1 MYVLIAFLTPIL
13 HALSCIVDAH
23 FSNNI
28 FKKVP
33 SLVFYA
39 TISNIII
46 IPFLFLF
53 GTPIIPPLEILAILF
68 IISLIE
74 VCYQI
79 PYYHALRN
87 IDTSIVVALFS
98 LGKIAVPVLAYFI
111 VNEKLNFTQYCGFGI
126 ILLSTFLL
134 NFDIKKLKIN
144 IAFFLMLVVSLL
156 LSLSSVL
163 SKYSLQS
170 VDFVTVLFWGSIF
183 ATSIF
188 LSLLL
193 LPQYR
198 TDIVSTFPQY
208 KKRIKLFLSNEIL
221 NQGGTLALT
230 IALAYL
236 PVLVVEL
243 IESSQSIFTLLLG
256 FVLYK
261 IFGNRFKENLT
272 RQEVI
277 KKHKLYNKI
286 VPEVLRIIQGRK
298 ERYLPL
304 KKKIYK
310 FINS

>member
-1 MYVLIAFLTPIL
+1 MYIFLAFLMPFC
-13 HALSCIVDAH
+13 HALSCIIDSH
-23 FSNNI
+23 LSNNI
-28 FKKVP
+28 FKKIP

-39 TISNIII
+39 TISNILI
-46 IPFLFLF
+46 IPFLFFF
-53 GTPIIPPLEILAILF
+53 GTPTIPSLEILAILF
-68 IISLIE
+68 IIALIE

-111 VNEKLNFTQYCGFGI
+111 VNEKLSLTQYFGFGI

-144 IAFFLMLVVSLL
+144 IAFFLMLVVSVL

-170 VDFVTVLFWGSIF
+170 VDFVTVLFWGSLF
-183 ATSIF
+183 ATSIS
-188 LSLLL
+188 LSLLF

-198 TDIVSTFPQY
+198 TDIVSSFPQY

-221 NQGGTLALT
+221 NQGGTLAGT
-230 IALAYL
+230 IALAHL
-236 PVLVVEL
+236 PVLAVKS
-243 IESSQSIFTLLLG
+243 IGSSQSIFTLLLG

-277 KKHKLYNKI
+277 KKLISFSAIIIGINM
-286 VPEVLRIIQGRK
+286 VL
-298 ERYLPL
+298 L
-304 KKKIYK
+304 
-310 FINS
+310 

>member
-111 VNEKLNFTQYCGFGI
+111 VDEKLSLTQYCGFGI

-170 VDFVTVLFWGSIF
+170 VDFVTVLFWGSLF
-183 ATSIF
+183 ATSIN
-188 LSLLL
+188 LSLLF

-198 TDIVSTFPQY
+198 TDIISSFPQY

-221 NQGGTLALT
+221 NQGGTLAGT
-230 IALAYL
+230 IALAHL
-236 PVLVVEL
+236 PVLAVKS
-243 IESSQSIFTLLLG
+243 IGSSQSIFTLLLG

-261 IFGNRFKENLT
+261 IFGNSFKENLT
-272 RQEVI
+272 RHDVI
-277 KKHKLYNKI
+277 KKLISFTTIIIGINM
-286 VPEVLRIIQGRK
+286 VL
-298 ERYLPL
+298 L
-304 KKKIYK
+304 
-310 FINS
+310 

>member
-98 LGKIAVPVLAYFI
+98 LGKITIPVLAYFI
-111 VNEKLNFTQYCGFGI
+111 VNEKLTLIQYCGFGI

-144 IAFFLMLVVSLL
+144 IAFFLMLVVSVL

-183 ATSIF
+183 ATSIS

-198 TDIVSTFPQY
+198 TDIISTFPKY

-236 PVLVVEL
+236 PVLVVES

-277 KKHKLYNKI
+277 KKLISFTTIIIGINM
-286 VPEVLRIIQGRK
+286 VL
-298 ERYLPL
+298 L
-304 KKKIYK
+304 
-310 FINS
+310 

>member
-98 LGKIAVPVLAYFI
+98 LGKITIPVLAYFI
-111 VNEKLNFTQYCGFGI
+111 VNEKLSLIQYCGFGI

-144 IAFFLMLVVSLL
+144 IAFFLMLVVSVL

-170 VDFVTVLFWGSIF
+170 VDFVTVLFWGSLF
-183 ATSIF
+183 ATSIS
-188 LSLLL
+188 LSLLF

-198 TDIVSTFPQY
+198 TDIISSFPQY

-236 PVLVVEL
+236 PVLVVES

-277 KKHKLYNKI
+277 KKLISFTAIIIGINM
-286 VPEVLRIIQGRK
+286 VLM
-298 ERYLPL
+298 
-304 KKKIYK
+304 
-310 FINS
+310 

>member
-1 MYVLIAFLTPIL
+1 MYVLIAFLTPLL

-46 IPFLFLF
+46 IPFLFFF

-111 VNEKLNFTQYCGFGI
+111 VNEKLSLTQYFGFGI

-170 VDFVTVLFWGSIF
+170 VDFVTVLFWGSLF
-183 ATSIF
+183 ATSIS
-188 LSLLL
+188 LSLLF

-198 TDIVSTFPQY
+198 TDIISSFPQY

-221 NQGGTLALT
+221 NQGGTLAGT
-230 IALAYL
+230 IALAHL
-236 PVLVVEL
+236 PVLAVKS
-243 IESSQSIFTLLLG
+243 IGSSQSIFTLLLG

-277 KKHKLYNKI
+277 KKLISFTAIIIGINM
-286 VPEVLRIIQGRK
+286 VL
-298 ERYLPL
+298 L
-304 KKKIYK
+304 
-310 FINS
+310 

>member
-1 MYVLIAFLTPIL
+1 MYVLIAFLTPLL

-46 IPFLFLF
+46 IPFLFFF

-98 LGKIAVPVLAYFI
+98 LGKITIPVLAYFI
-111 VNEKLNFTQYCGFGI
+111 VDEKLTLIQYCGFGI

-170 VDFVTVLFWGSIF
+170 VDFVTVLFWGSLF
-183 ATSIF
+183 ATSIS
-188 LSLLL
+188 LSLLF

-198 TDIVSTFPQY
+198 TDIISSFPQY

-221 NQGGTLALT
+221 NQGGTLAGT
-230 IALAYL
+230 IALAHL
-236 PVLVVEL
+236 PVLAVKS
-243 IESSQSIFTLLLG
+243 IGSSQSIFTLLLG

-261 IFGNRFKENLT
+261 IFGNSFKENLT

-277 KKHKLYNKI
+277 KKLISFTAIIIGINM
-286 VPEVLRIIQGRK
+286 VL
-298 ERYLPL
+298 L
-304 KKKIYK
+304 
-310 FINS
+310 

>member
-111 VNEKLNFTQYCGFGI
+111 VNEKLSLTQYCGFGI

-170 VDFVTVLFWGSIF
+170 VDFVTVLFWGSLLT
-183 ATSIF
+183 TSIS
-188 LSLLL
+188 LSFLLL
-193 LPQYR
+193 LQYR
-198 TDIVSTFPQY
+198 TDIISSFPQY
-208 KKRIKLFLSNEIL
+208 KKKIKLFLSNEIL
-221 NQGGTLALT
+221 NQAGTLTIT

-236 PVLVVEL
+236 PVLVVES

-261 IFGNRFKENLT
+261 IFGNSFKENLT

-277 KKHKLYNKI
+277 KKLI
-286 VPEVLRIIQGRK
+286 SFTAIIIGICFVL
-298 ERYLPL
+298 E
-304 KKKIYK
+304 
-310 FINS
+310 

>member
-53 GTPIIPPLEILAILF
+53 GTPIIPPLKILIVLF

-144 IAFFLMLVVSLL
+144 IAFFLMLIVSLL

-170 VDFVTVLFWGSIF
+170 VDFVTVLFWGSLLT
-183 ATSIF
+183 TSIS
-188 LSLLL
+188 LSFLL

-198 TDIVSTFPQY
+198 TDIISSFPQY
-208 KKRIKLFLSNEIL
+208 EKRIKLFLSNEIL
-221 NQGGTLALT
+221 NQGGTLAGT
-230 IALAYL
+230 IALAHL
-236 PVLVVEL
+236 PVLAVKS
-243 IESSQSIFTLLLG
+243 IGSSQSIFTLLLG

-261 IFGNRFKENLT
+261 IFGNSFKENLT

-277 KKHKLYNKI
+277 KKLI
-286 VPEVLRIIQGRK
+286 SFTAIIIGICFVL
-298 ERYLPL
+298 E
-304 KKKIYK
+304 
-310 FINS
+310 

>member
-1 MYVLIAFLTPIL
+1 MYILLAFLTPLL

-46 IPFLFLF
+46 IPFLFFF
-53 GTPIIPPLEILAILF
+53 GTPTIPSLEILAILF
-68 IISLIE
+68 IIALIE

-98 LGKIAVPVLAYFI
+98 LGKISVPVLAYFI
-111 VNEKLNFTQYCGFGI
+111 VNEKLSLTQYFGFGI
-126 ILLSTFLL
+126 ILLSTFWL

-144 IAFFLMLVVSLL
+144 IAFFLMLVVSVL

-170 VDFVTVLFWGSIF
+170 FDFVTVLFWGSIF
-183 ATSIF
+183 ATSIS
-188 LSLLL
+188 LSLLF

-198 TDIVSTFPQY
+198 TDIVSSFPQY
-208 KKRIKLFLSNEIL
+208 KKRIKLFLSNELL
-221 NQGGTLALT
+221 NQGGTLAGT
-230 IALAYL
+230 IALAHL
-236 PVLVVEL
+236 PVLAVKS
-243 IESSQSIFTLLLG
+243 IGSSQSIFTLLLG

-261 IFGNRFKENLT
+261 IFGNSFKENLT

-277 KKHKLYNKI
+277 KKLISFTAIIIGINM
-286 VPEVLRIIQGRK
+286 VL
-298 ERYLPL
+298 L
-304 KKKIYK
+304 
-310 FINS
+310 

>member
-1 MYVLIAFLTPIL
+1 MYVLIAFLTPLL

-98 LGKIAVPVLAYFI
+98 LGKITIPVLAYFI
-111 VNEKLNFTQYCGFGI
+111 VNEKLSLIQYCGFGI

-170 VDFVTVLFWGSIF
+170 VDFVTVLFWGSLF
-183 ATSIF
+183 ATSIS
-188 LSLLL
+188 LSLLF

-198 TDIVSTFPQY
+198 TDIISSFPQY

-221 NQGGTLALT
+221 NQGGTLAGT
-230 IALAYL
+230 IALAHL
-236 PVLVVEL
+236 PVLAVRS
-243 IESSQSIFTLLLG
+243 IGSSQSIFTLLLG

-261 IFGNRFKENLT
+261 IFGNSFKENLT

-277 KKHKLYNKI
+277 KKLISFIAIIIGINM
-286 VPEVLRIIQGRK
+286 VL
-298 ERYLPL
+298 L
-304 KKKIYK
+304 
-310 FINS
+310 

>member
-1 MYVLIAFLTPIL
+1 MYVLIAFLTPLL

-98 LGKIAVPVLAYFI
+98 LGKITIPVLAYFI
-111 VNEKLNFTQYCGFGI
+111 VNEKLSLIQYCGFGI

-144 IAFFLMLVVSLL
+144 IAFFLMLVVSVL

-183 ATSIF
+183 ATSIC

-193 LPQYR
+193 L
-198 TDIVSTFPQY
+198 PQY

-221 NQGGTLALT
+221 NQGGTLTLT

-236 PVLVVEL
+236 PVLVVES

-261 IFGNRFKENLT
+261 IFGNRFNENLT

-277 KKHKLYNKI
+277 KKLISFITIIIGINM
-286 VPEVLRIIQGRK
+286 VL
-298 ERYLPL
+298 L
-304 KKKIYK
+304 
-310 FINS
+310 

>member
-1 MYVLIAFLTPIL
+1 MYVLIAFLTPLL

-46 IPFLFLF
+46 IPFLFFF

-98 LGKIAVPVLAYFI
+98 LGKITIPVLAYFI

-144 IAFFLMLVVSLL
+144 IAFFLMLVVSVL

-183 ATSIF
+183 ATSICLF
-188 LSLLL
+188 LLL

-236 PVLVVEL
+236 PVLVVES

-261 IFGNRFKENLT
+261 IFGNSFKENLT

-277 KKHKLYNKI
+277 KKLISFITIIIGINM
-286 VPEVLRIIQGRK
+286 VL
-298 ERYLPL
+298 L
-304 KKKIYK
+304 
-310 FINS
+310 

>member
-1 MYVLIAFLTPIL
+1 MYVLIAFLTPLL

-98 LGKIAVPVLAYFI
+98 LGKITIPVLAYFI
-111 VNEKLNFTQYCGFGI
+111 VNEKLSLIQYCGFGI

-170 VDFVTVLFWGSIF
+170 VDFVTVLFWGSLF
-183 ATSIF
+183 ATSIS
-188 LSLLL
+188 LSLLF

-198 TDIVSTFPQY
+198 TDIISSFPQY

-221 NQGGTLALT
+221 NQGGTLAGT
-230 IALAYL
+230 IALAHL
-236 PVLVVEL
+236 PVLAVKS
-243 IESSQSIFTLLLG
+243 IGSSQSIFTLLLG

-261 IFGNRFKENLT
+261 IFGNRFNENLT

-277 KKHKLYNKI
+277 KKLISFITIIIGINM
-286 VPEVLRIIQGRK
+286 VL
-298 ERYLPL
+298 L
-304 KKKIYK
+304 
-310 FINS
+310 

>member
-1 MYVLIAFLTPIL
+1 MYILLAFLTPLL

-46 IPFLFLF
+46 IPFLFFF
-53 GTPIIPPLEILAILF
+53 GTPTIPSLEILAILF
-68 IISLIE
+68 IIALIE

-98 LGKIAVPVLAYFI
+98 LGKISVPVLAYFI
-111 VNEKLNFTQYCGFGI
+111 VNEKLSLTQYFGFGI

-144 IAFFLMLVVSLL
+144 IAFFLMLVVSVL

-183 ATSIF
+183 ATSIS

-198 TDIVSTFPQY
+198 TDIVSSFPQY

-221 NQGGTLALT
+221 NQGGTLAGT
-230 IALAYL
+230 IALAHL
-236 PVLVVEL
+236 PVLAVKS
-243 IESSQSIFTLLLG
+243 IGSSQSIFTLLLG

-261 IFGNRFKENLT
+261 IFGNSFKENLT

-277 KKHKLYNKI
+277 KKLLSLSAIIIGINM
-286 VPEVLRIIQGRK
+286 VL
-298 ERYLPL
+298 L
-304 KKKIYK
+304 
-310 FINS
+310 

>member
-1 MYVLIAFLTPIL
+1 MYVLIAFLTPLL

-98 LGKIAVPVLAYFI
+98 LGKITIPVLAYFI
-111 VNEKLNFTQYCGFGI
+111 VDEKLTLIQYCGFGI

-170 VDFVTVLFWGSIF
+170 VDFVTVLFWGSLF
-183 ATSIF
+183 ATSIS
-188 LSLLL
+188 LSLLF

-198 TDIVSTFPQY
+198 TDIISSFPQY

-221 NQGGTLALT
+221 NQGGTLAGT
-230 IALAYL
+230 IALAHL
-236 PVLVVEL
+236 PVLAVKS
-243 IESSQSIFTLLLG
+243 IGSSQSIFTLLLG

-261 IFGNRFKENLT
+261 IFGNSFKENLT

-277 KKHKLYNKI
+277 KKLISFIAIIIGINM
-286 VPEVLRIIQGRK
+286 VL
-298 ERYLPL
+298 L
-304 KKKIYK
+304 
-310 FINS
+310 

>member
-98 LGKIAVPVLAYFI
+98 LGKITIPVLAYFI
-111 VNEKLNFTQYCGFGI
+111 VNEKLSLIQYCGFGI

-170 VDFVTVLFWGSIF
+170 VDFVTVLFWGSLF
-183 ATSIF
+183 ATSIS
-188 LSLLL
+188 LSLLF

-198 TDIVSTFPQY
+198 TDIISSFPQY

-221 NQGGTLALT
+221 NQGGTLAGT
-230 IALAYL
+230 IALAHL
-236 PVLVVEL
+236 PVLAVKS
-243 IESSQSIFTLLLG
+243 IGSSQSIFTLLLG

-261 IFGNRFKENLT
+261 IFGNSFKENLT

-277 KKHKLYNKI
+277 KKLISFTAIIIGINM
-286 VPEVLRIIQGRK
+286 VL
-298 ERYLPL
+298 L
-304 KKKIYK
+304 
-310 FINS
+310 

>member
-98 LGKIAVPVLAYFI
+98 LGKITIPVLAYFI
-111 VNEKLNFTQYCGFGI
+111 VNEKLSLIQYCGFGI

-183 ATSIF
+183 ATSIS
-188 LSLLL
+188 LSLLF

-198 TDIVSTFPQY
+198 TDIISSFPQY

-236 PVLVVEL
+236 PVLVVES

-277 KKHKLYNKI
+277 KKLISFTAIIIGINM
-286 VPEVLRIIQGRK
+286 VL
-298 ERYLPL
+298 L
-304 KKKIYK
+304 
-310 FINS
+310 

>member
-1 MYVLIAFLTPIL
+1 MYILLAFLTPLL

-46 IPFLFLF
+46 IPFLFFF
-53 GTPIIPPLEILAILF
+53 GTPTIPSLEILAILF
-68 IISLIE
+68 IIALIE

-98 LGKIAVPVLAYFI
+98 LGKISVPVLAYFI
-111 VNEKLNFTQYCGFGI
+111 VNEKLSLTQYFGFGI
-126 ILLSTFLL
+126 ILLSTFWL

-144 IAFFLMLVVSLL
+144 IAFFLMLVVSVL

-170 VDFVTVLFWGSIF
+170 VDFVTVLFWGSLF
-183 ATSIF
+183 ATSIS
-188 LSLLL
+188 LSLLF

-198 TDIVSTFPQY
+198 TDIVSSFPQY

-221 NQGGTLALT
+221 NQGGTLAGT
-230 IALAYL
+230 IALVHL
-236 PVLVVEL
+236 PVLAVKS
-243 IESSQSIFTLLLG
+243 IGSSQSIFTLLLG

-261 IFGNRFKENLT
+261 IFGKSFKENLT

-277 KKHKLYNKI
+277 KKLISFTAIIIGINM
-286 VPEVLRIIQGRK
+286 VL
-298 ERYLPL
+298 L
-304 KKKIYK
+304 
-310 FINS
+310 

>member
-1 MYVLIAFLTPIL
+1 MYILLAFLTPLL

-46 IPFLFLF
+46 IPFLFFF
-53 GTPIIPPLEILAILF
+53 GTPTIPSLEILAILF
-68 IISLIE
+68 IIALIE

-98 LGKIAVPVLAYFI
+98 LGKISVPVLAYFI
-111 VNEKLNFTQYCGFGI
+111 VNEKLSLTQYFGFGI

-144 IAFFLMLVVSLL
+144 IAFFLMLVVSVL

-170 VDFVTVLFWGSIF
+170 FDFVTVLFWGSIF
-183 ATSIF
+183 ATSIS

-198 TDIVSTFPQY
+198 TDIVSSFPQY

-221 NQGGTLALT
+221 NQGGTLAGT
-230 IALAYL
+230 IALAHL
-236 PVLVVEL
+236 PVLAVKS
-243 IESSQSIFTLLLG
+243 IGSSQSIFTLLLG

-261 IFGNRFKENLT
+261 IFGNSFKENLT

-277 KKHKLYNKI
+277 KKLISFSAIIIGINM
-286 VPEVLRIIQGRK
+286 VL
-298 ERYLPL
+298 L
-304 KKKIYK
+304 
-310 FINS
+310 

>member
-1 MYVLIAFLTPIL
+1 MYVLIAFLTPLL

-46 IPFLFLF
+46 IPFLFFF

-98 LGKIAVPVLAYFI
+98 LGKITIPVLAYFI
-111 VNEKLNFTQYCGFGI
+111 VDEKLTLIQYCGFGIILLI

-170 VDFVTVLFWGSIF
+170 VDFVTVLFWGSLF
-183 ATSIF
+183 ATSIC

-198 TDIVSTFPQY
+198 TDIVNTFPQY

-236 PVLVVEL
+236 PVLVVES

-256 FVLYK
+256 LVLYK
-261 IFGNRFKENLT
+261 IFGNSFKENLT

-277 KKHKLYNKI
+277 KKLISFTAIIIGINM
-286 VPEVLRIIQGRK
+286 VL
-298 ERYLPL
+298 L
-304 KKKIYK
+304 
-310 FINS
+310 

>member
-53 GTPIIPPLEILAILF
+53 ETPIIPPLEILAILF

-111 VNEKLNFTQYCGFGI
+111 VNEKLSLTQYCGFGI

-170 VDFVTVLFWGSIF
+170 VDFVTVLFWGSLLT
-183 ATSIF
+183 TSIS
-188 LSLLL
+188 LSFLLL
-193 LPQYR
+193 LQYR
-198 TDIVSTFPQY
+198 TDIISSFPQY
-208 KKRIKLFLSNEIL
+208 KKKIKLFLSNEIL
-221 NQGGTLALT
+221 NQAGTLTIT

-236 PVLVVEL
+236 PVLVVES

-261 IFGNRFKENLT
+261 IFGNSFKENLT

-277 KKHKLYNKI
+277 KKLI
-286 VPEVLRIIQGRK
+286 SFTAIIIGICFVL
-298 ERYLPL
+298 E
-304 KKKIYK
+304 
-310 FINS
+310 